1 MSLLG
6 YSIFLTLCTLLLYLR
21 VIGQIVVVLR
31 APRWLPPMEQWQSGL
46 LPYPVLLLGQV
57 IVLTLMTWICV
68 DFARGAGRLVEPRWP
83 NAGVI
88 VHVDWPRVFRR
99 DDRPLRDLDVA
110 DARISDGSAAPSPSS
125 FIRSSRRFSL
135 RSGFTTRPVRDESGG
150 KARIARDI
158 AKAACRHRSCGRRNT
173 GPGCPR

>member
-1 MSLLG
+1 MSLSG

-21 VIGQIVVVLR
+21 VIGQVVVVLR

-83 NAGVI
+83 NAGAVFLWIGRVYFAGMIVRYVI
-88 VHVDWPRVFRR
+88 WMWRRPDQRWFGGTIPIIFHSIVAAFLFAFGLYHAIGPR
-99 DDRPLRDLDVA
+99 
-110 DARISDGSAAPSPSS
+110 
-125 FIRSSRRFSL
+125 
-135 RSGFTTRPVRDESGG
+135 
-150 KARIARDI
+150 
-158 AKAACRHRSCGRRNT
+158 
-173 GPGCPR
+173 

>member
-1 MSLLG
+1 MSLSD

-21 VIGQIVVVLR
+21 VIGQVVVVLR

-83 NAGVI
+83 NAGAIFLWIGRVYFAGMIVRYVI
-88 VHVDWPRVFRR
+88 WMWRR
-99 DDRPLRDLDVA
+99 QDQRWFGGTIPIIFHSIVA
-110 DARISDGSAAPSPSS
+110 AFLFAFGLYHA
-125 FIRSSRRFSL
+125 
-135 RSGFTTRPVRDESGG
+135 
-150 KARIARDI
+150 
-158 AKAACRHRSCGRRNT
+158 T
-173 GPGCPR
+173 GPR